1 MVNILWVLLIAIS
14 VGMAWVG
21 LRFVQEQMTG
31 STAVQLAPD
40 VSLESMPQE
49 RMLRHPVTEIP
60 IDDDQARRSVFA
72 SYMKLALFAALIVS
86 LPLIGVWSLVSV
98 EQEIPTWLIL
108 TTIIVAMLV
117 VMAVFHS
124 LRFLVSFQRLAI
136 AAGRIGLRV
145 SGDGLFCSVRVL
157 GGRHM
162 ATLVREGRTGRL
174 LPWSDIIG
182 IETMQVNE
190 HGIVRWF
197 VAVHVK
203 STSESYMV
211 RFDSLAA
218 PHGLIMEVIRKASGM
233 VDAV

>member
-1 MVNILWVLLIAIS
+1 MVTILWILLIASS
-14 VGMAWVG
+14 VGMMWVG
-21 LRFVQEQMTG
+21 FRFVQEQITG
-31 STAVQLAPD
+31 PTAVQLVPD
-40 VSLESMPQE
+40 VSLEFMPQE

-60 IDDDQARRSVFA
+60 IDDDQATRSIFA
-72 SYMKLALFAALIVS
+72 SYMKLALFAALILS
-86 LPLIGVWSLVSV
+86 IPLIGVWSLVT
-98 EQEIPTWLIL
+98 EDQEIPTWLIL
-108 TTIIVAMLV
+108 TTIMAAVLV
-117 VMAVFHS
+117 VTAVLHS

-182 IETMQVNE
+182 VETMQVNE

-197 VAVHVK
+197 LAVHVK

-218 PHGLIMEVIRKASGM
+218 PHGLIMERINKASGM
-233 VDAV
+233 VSAA

>member
-1 MVNILWVLLIAIS
+1 VL
-14 VGMAWVG
+14 VV
-21 LRFVQEQMTG
+21 
-31 STAVQLAPD
+31 TAVL
-40 VSLESMPQE
+40 
-49 RMLRHPVTEIP
+49 
-60 IDDDQARRSVFA
+60 
-72 SYMKLALFAALIVS
+72 
-86 LPLIGVWSLVSV
+86 
-98 EQEIPTWLIL
+98 
-108 TTIIVAMLV
+108 
-117 VMAVFHS
+117 HS

-182 IETMQVNE
+182 VETMQVNE

-197 VAVHVK
+197 LAVHVK

-218 PHGLIMEVIRKASGM
+218 PHGLIMERINKASGM
-233 VDAV
+233 VSAA

>member
-1 MVNILWVLLIAIS
+1 MVNILWVLVIAIS
-14 VGMAWVG
+14 VGMVWVG

-31 STAVQLAPD
+31 PTAVILVPD
-40 VSLESMPQE
+40 VGLESMPQK

-86 LPLIGVWSLVSV
+86 LPLIGVRSLVSV

-117 VMAVFHS
+117 VMAVLHS
-124 LRFLVSFQRLAI
+124 LRFLVSFHRLAI

-145 SGDGLFCSVRVL
+145 SRDGLFCSVRVL

-174 LPWSDIIG
+174 LSWSDIIG

-190 HGIVRWF
+190 RGIVRWF
-197 VAVHVK
+197 LAVHVK
-203 STSESYMV
+203 STSEAYMV

-218 PHGLIMEVIRKASGM
+218 PHGLIMEVIHKASGM
-233 VDAV
+233 VNAV